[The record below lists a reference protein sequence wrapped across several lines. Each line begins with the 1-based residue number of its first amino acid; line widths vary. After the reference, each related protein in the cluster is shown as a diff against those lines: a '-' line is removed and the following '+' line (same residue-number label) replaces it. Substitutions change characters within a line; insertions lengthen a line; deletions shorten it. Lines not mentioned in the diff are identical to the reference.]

1 MEGPERLSSQ
11 DDEVIGLFKEEIER
25 AVQAVA
31 ERNPVAVSFLISYLD
46 DDHERMVAD
55 AITALSPDL
64 PVTRSS
70 AIAREFREYPRTA
83 TAVVNAGLHR

>member
-1 MEGPERLSSQ
+1 
-11 DDEVIGLFKEEIER
+11 
-25 AVQAVA
+25 
-31 ERNPVAVSFLISYLD
+31 
-46 DDHERMVAD
+46 MVAD
-55 AITALSPDL
+55 AITARSPDL